1 MWLGVSRSWLPV
13 KHLLVSIVIARVLI
27 AKYFLAG
34 CVRLPV
40 PILWQGPA
48 AGRRDPVHRARRVLL
63 PRNDHAFALVC
74 AGGAFM
80 LRLQPCLNKVVHDT
94 RREVIQA
101 VWEHGQDESN
111 V

>member
-1 MWLGVSRSWLPV
+1 
-13 KHLLVSIVIARVLI
+13 
-27 AKYFLAG
+27 
-34 CVRLPV
+34 
-40 PILWQGPA
+40 
-48 AGRRDPVHRARRVLL
+48 
-63 PRNDHAFALVC
+63 
-74 AGGAFM
+74 M